1 MEWYEELDY
10 EENPFKDSE
19 ETELIGYEG
28 VIEEVL
34 YRLDSGNIVC
44 LEGKS
49 GAGKTA
55 VLNSI
60 LNKFGG
66 NGYGK
71 VVYLNGQQ
79 LNNGLNIEKLL
90 NKKAGILKRMF
101 HKKPKDMILL
111 LDEVQDISKKNC
123 ERIKYYFDN
132 NFVRSVVFT
141 SSNFKKANF
150 TDSLKERISK
160 TVKLRDL
167 TEDEAVDIIHSR
179 LGNDE
184 LIPEEVIKEVFN
196 RSERNMKSFLK
207 NCEKL
212 CTFSFE
218 NNGKK
223 VLPEHVSEVF
233 GRAEEPKKFELETE
247 EPEKAVNKKVIIN
260 TTKKDSNVK
269 NEAKSAK
276 KETSSEDPKMAVEEP
291 VTVTI
296 IDDFKPEK
304 KEVKMELKEQEE
316 EIDIDSELK
325 KLKKKKTED
334 DDDLDMGD
342 YKEDYEDTEEPEDDE
357 KTKGNRENYEDG
369 DIAEKYY

>member
-10 EENPFKDSE
+10 EENPFKDNE
-19 ETELIGYEG
+19 GTELIGYEG

-34 YRLDSGNIVC
+34 YRLDSGNIICV
-44 LEGKS
+44 EGKS

-55 VLNSI
+55 VLNAI

-79 LNNGLNIEKLL
+79 LNNGFNIEKLL
-90 NKKAGILKRMF
+90 NKNAGMLKRMF
-101 HKKPKDMILL
+101 HKKPKNMILL
-111 LDEVQDISKKNC
+111 LDEVQDISRKNC

-132 NFVRSVVFT
+132 NFVKSVVFT
-141 SSNFKKANF
+141 SSNFKKADF

-160 TVKLRDL
+160 TVKLRD
-167 TEDEAVDIIHSR
+167 IIHSR

-184 LIPEEVIKEVFN
+184 LIPEEVVKEVFN
-196 RSERNMKSFLK
+196 ISERNMKSFLK

-212 CTFSFE
+212 CVYSFE

-233 GRAEEPKKFELETE
+233 GEAEQPKKFELETE
-247 EPEKAVNKKVIIN
+247 EPEKAVNKKVTTN
-260 TTKKDSNVK
+260 TPKKDSKVK
-269 NEAKSAK
+269 NETKSAK
-276 KETSSEDPKMAVEEP
+276 KETSSEDPKMAVEDP

-304 KEVKMELKEQEE
+304 EVKMELKEEEE

-325 KLKKKKTED
+325 KLKKKKIED

-342 YKEDYEDTEEPEDDE
+342 YEGDYEDTEEPEDDE
-357 KTKGNRENYEDG
+357 KTRGNRENYEDG

>member
-19 ETELIGYEG
+19 ETELIGYEN

-34 YRLDSGNIVC
+34 YRIESGNIVC
-44 LEGKS
+44 VEGKS

-55 VLNSI
+55 LLNSI

-79 LNNGLNIEKLL
+79 LNNGLNIEKVL
-90 NKKAGILKRMF
+90 NKKAGVLKRMF
-101 HKKPKDMILL
+101 HKKPKNMILL

-123 ERIKYYFDN
+123 ERIKYYYDN
-132 NFVRSVVFT
+132 NFVKSVVFT

-150 TDSLKERISK
+150 TESLKERISK
-160 TVKLRDL
+160 MVKLRDL

-179 LGNDE
+179 MGNDE
-184 LIPEEVIKEVFN
+184 IIPEDVTKEVFN
-196 RSERNMKSFLK
+196 RSGRNMKSFLK

-212 CTFSFE
+212 CAFSFE

-223 VLPEHVSEVF
+223 VLPEHVNEVF
-233 GRAEEPKKFELETE
+233 GVVEPPKNIEQDIE
-247 EPEKAVNKKVIIN
+247 EPEKIVNKKV
-260 TTKKDSNVK
+260 TTKKNNKVK
-269 NEAKSAK
+269 NEPKSAK
-276 KETSSEDPKMAVEEP
+276 KETNSEDPKMAVEEP
-291 VTVTI
+291 VTITI

-325 KLKKKKTED
+325 KLKKNKIDD
-334 DDDLDMGD
+334 DDDLDLGD
-342 YKEDYEDTEEPEDDE
+342 YEGKYEDLEEPEDDE
-357 KTKGNRENYEDG
+357 KTRSNRDNYEEG

>member
-19 ETELIGYEG
+19 ETELIGYEN
-28 VIEEVL
+28 IIDEVL
-34 YRLDSGNIVC
+34 YRLDSGNILC
-44 LEGKS
+44 LEGKP

-66 NGYGK
+66 NGYGR
-71 VVYLNGQQ
+71 VVYLNGHQ
-79 LNNGLNIEKLL
+79 LNNGLNIEKVL

-101 HKKPKDMILL
+101 NKKPKNMILL

-132 NFVRSVVFT
+132 NFVKSVVFT

-167 TEDEAVDIIHSR
+167 TEDEAVNIIHSR

-196 RSERNMKSFLK
+196 RSERNMKYFLK

-212 CTFSFE
+212 CNFSFE

-223 VLPEHVSEVF
+223 VLPEHVNEVF
-233 GRAEEPKKFELETE
+233 GVVEQPKNFELDLE
-247 EPEKAVNKKVIIN
+247 EPEKVVNKKVTNN
-260 TTKKDSNVK
+260 TPKKSSKVK
-269 NEAKSAK
+269 NETQSAK
-276 KETSSEDPKMAVEEP
+276 KGTNSEDPKMAVEEP

-304 KEVKMELKEQEE
+304 EVKMELKKEEE

-325 KLKKKKTED
+325 KLKKNKMED

-342 YKEDYEDTEEPEDDE
+342 YEGNCEDVEEPEDDE
-357 KTKGNRENYEDG
+357 KTRGNRENYEDG